1 MRMTPPRTLV
11 TLLALLWLAGPTQA
25 KSLDDLSHLHG
36 LAFDPDDTQR
46 LLLATHH
53 GLYRADAEGRVEP
66 LGRSRDDFMAL
77 ATDSANPARLYA
89 SGHPVGGGNLGLLRS
104 DDGGANWTKRS
115 DGHRGPVDFHQLA
128 VSRADPDVLY
138 GVHGG
143 LQRSDDGG
151 GSWRPV
157 GPAPDK
163 LIALAGSGLDSERL
177 YAATE
182 TGLKVSLDGGGSWR
196 AAVMFRSPASLVH
209 VTANGTVYAFVLGRG
224 LLATSEPSLA
234 WKTLYNGFGGHYP
247 LQMAIAHD
255 DPQRLAVLTHKGRI
269 FTSDDGGASWRR
281 FGLPAPDGTA
291 AAGGRLFAEYC
302 AACHGDNGVGETPG
316 TATAPVEPSKL
327 APALDGTAHAW
338 HHEDAQLRTLVHEG
352 SIARGGRMPAW
363 GAVLSDA
370 DIDNVLA
377 YIKSLW
383 SARERACQGAKHMNC
398 DWQPEG

>member
-1 MRMTPPRTLV
+1 MRTVTVRALGALLA
-11 TLLALLWLAGPTQA
+11 TLLAATAQA
-25 KSLDDLSHLHG
+25 ARLDDLSHLHG
-36 LAFDPDDTQR
+36 LAFDPDDPQR

-53 GLYRADAEGRVEP
+53 GLYRAHPDGRVEP
-66 LGRSRDDFMAL
+66 VGRSRDDYMAL
-77 ATDSANPARLYA
+77 ATDPATPGLLYA

-104 DDGGANWTKRS
+104 EDGGASWTKRS

-128 VSRADPDVLY
+128 VSRADPEVLY

-151 GSWRPV
+151 ASWRPV

-163 LIALAGSGLDSERL
+163 LIGLAGSGHDPERL

-182 TGLKVSLDGGGSWR
+182 AGLKVSLDGGVNWR
-196 AAVMFRSPASLVH
+196 PAVMFRSTASLVH
-209 VTANGTVYAFVLGRG
+209 AGANGTVYAFVLGRG
-224 LLATSEPSLA
+224 LLSTTEPSLA
-234 WKTLYNGFGGHYP
+234 WNTLYNGFGSHYP
-247 LQMAIAHD
+247 LQMAVAHD
-255 DPQRLAVLTHKGRI
+255 DPQRLAVLTHKGRV
-269 FTSDDGGASWRR
+269 FTSDDGGTSWRR
-281 FGLPAPDGTA
+281 FGLPAAEET
-291 AAGGRLFAEYC
+291 AAGGRVYAEYC

-316 TATAPVEPSKL
+316 TPTAPLDPDKL

-363 GAVLSDA
+363 GAVLSEA
-370 DIDNVLA
+370 DIDHVLA
-377 YIKSLW
+377 YVKSLW

>member
-1 MRMTPPRTLV
+1 MRISPSRVLV
-11 TLLALLWLAGPTQA
+11 SMLAMIWLATPAQA

-53 GLYRADAEGRVEP
+53 GLYRAHPDGRVEP
-66 LGRSRDDFMAL
+66 LGTARDDFMAL
-77 ATDSANPARLYA
+77 AVDPGNPGRLYA

-104 DDGGANWTKRS
+104 DDGGASWSKRS

-128 VSRADPDVLY
+128 VSPADPNVLY

-151 GSWRPV
+151 ATWLPG

-163 LIALAGSGLDSERL
+163 GIGLAGSGHDPDRL

-182 TGLKVSLDGGGSWR
+182 AGLKVSLDGGGNWR
-196 AAVMFRSPASLVH
+196 PAVMFRSTASLVH
-209 VTANGTVYAFVLGRG
+209 AAANGTVHAFVLGRG
-224 LLATSEPSLA
+224 LLSTTEPSLA
-234 WKTLYNGFGGHYP
+234 WDTLYNGFGDHYP
-247 LQMAIAHD
+247 LQMAVAHD

-269 FTSDDGGASWRR
+269 FTSDDDGTSWRR
-281 FGLPAPDGTA
+281 FGLPVATETA
-291 AAGGRLFAEYC
+291 AAGGRIYAEYC

-316 TATAPVEPSKL
+316 TATAPLDPDKL

-338 HHEDAQLRTLVHEG
+338 HHEDAQLRTLIHEG

-363 GAVLSDA
+363 SAVLSEA

-377 YIKSLW
+377 YVKSLW
-383 SARERACQGAKHMNC
+383 GARERACQGAKHMNC